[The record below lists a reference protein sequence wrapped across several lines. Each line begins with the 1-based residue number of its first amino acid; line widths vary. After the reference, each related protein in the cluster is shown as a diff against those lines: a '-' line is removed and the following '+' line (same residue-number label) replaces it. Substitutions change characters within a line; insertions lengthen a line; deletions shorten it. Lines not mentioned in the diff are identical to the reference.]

1 MGHDITFLLGDLN
14 YRIEGGKVDIQA
26 MVAARDWAALQSRD
40 QVTRTRTRCAAASPS
55 RALQLLQQMSLRP
68 DVFQHFREAPL
79 LFAPSYKYDPGTLVY
94 DTSSKARA
102 PAWCDRVLF
111 ACASPGLRL
120 QCAEYSR
127 LDVLWRS
134 ERRRLL
140 RWRLHAFPP
149 AHLTLSPAST
159 LRAPQRPHACVCR
172 VQLPRCPRRH
182 AVSLAG

>member
-1 MGHDITFLLGDLN
+1 M
-14 YRIEGGKVDIQA
+14 Q
-26 MVAARDWAALQSRD
+26 
-40 QVTRTRTRCAAASPS
+40 
-55 RALQLLQQMSLRP
+55 LRP

-120 QCAEYSR
+120 QCAEYGR
-127 LDVLWRS
+127 YDVLWRS

-140 RWRLHAFPP
+140 RWRLHPLPP

-159 LRAPQRPHACVCR
+159 LRAPSDHMPVYAAFSSR
-172 VQLPRCPRRH
+172 VARVDVQSRSQ
-182 AVSLAG
+182 VG